1 MGIPVQEFTP
11 SRGNDKMVRVNAVA
25 DMFASGLVW
34 APDTRWAREVIE
46 EVAAFPVGENDD
58 YVDTTTQALLRVRQ
72 GGFIRIDTDEPDE
85 PRFFKRRVAAY
96 Y

>member
-1 MGIPVQEFTP
+1 
-11 SRGNDKMVRVNAVA
+11 MVRVNAVA

-72 GGFIRIDTDEPDE
+72 GGFIRIDTDEADE
-85 PRFFKRRVAAY
+85 PRFFKRRSAAY

>member
-1 MGIPVQEFTP
+1 
-11 SRGNDKMVRVNAVA
+11 
-25 DMFASGLVW
+25 
-34 APDTRWAREVIE
+34 
-46 EVAAFPVGENDD
+46 VGENDD

-85 PRFFKRRVAAY
+85 PQFFKRRVAAY

>member
-1 MGIPVQEFTP
+1 MGIPVSEFSP
-11 SRGNDKMVRVNAVA
+11 SRGNDKTVRVNAVA
-25 DMFASGLVW
+25 DLFTSGKVW

-58 YVDTTTQALLRVRQ
+58 YVDTTTQALLRYRQ
-72 GGFIRIDTDEPDE
+72 GGFISLDTDEKED
-85 PRFFKRRVAAY
+85 RFFQRRKAAY

>member
-1 MGIPVQEFTP
+1 
-11 SRGNDKMVRVNAVA
+11 
-25 DMFASGLVW
+25 MFASGLIW

-85 PRFFKRRVAAY
+85 PRFFKRRMAAY

>member
-1 MGIPVQEFTP
+1 
-11 SRGNDKMVRVNAVA
+11 
-25 DMFASGLVW
+25 VW

-46 EVAAFPVGENDD
+46 EVASFPVGENDD

-85 PRFFKRRVAAY
+85 PRFFKRRSAAY

>member
-25 DMFASGLVW
+25 DMFASGLIW

-72 GGFIRIDTDEPDE
+72 GGFIRIDTDEADE
-85 PRFFKRRVAAY
+85 PRFFKRRTAAY